1 MIVDS
6 NEGLLRLYL
15 TTIGDAFRY
24 LASRGRASL
33 GTTARR
39 LGLPP
44 PSLGGNDDLYHGLA
58 RGLFSA
64 AMAIVAVG
72 AATAIIL
79 IFHDALPVLNIVT
92 IVYLVPVVVAAVWW
106 GIWPATLAA
115 VTGALAADYLFYPPL
130 YSFRISD
137 PQNIADLIVFL
148 IVGLVIG
155 NLAGDLRE
163 REREIRDLYG
173 YSRQLA
179 ACFTTADLIRATQSY
194 LAKCLGRPTV
204 LIAGKDVGDELMAD
218 ASVPDSVLRNAK
230 AMTARKETSA
240 ETVYDDTT
248 RHAWFVRRVPLG
260 PAEYIVFVD
269 LGPGMVSAK
278 GAMNRRIDVVLTEAA
293 QNLARLDFATAI
305 DRTQLQA
312 QADALKNALVTT
324 MSHDLRSPLV
334 SILGAASV
342 LDQMDEIRRDTRAR
356 LLVSTVHE
364 QAARL
369 DSDLQNLVDA
379 ARITTGVSRP
389 NRQLTDPVDM
399 IYTAI
404 EQKRSQL
411 SAHQVE
417 VSIASDVPLVDVQA
431 ALVENAL
438 AQLLDNAAKY
448 SRAGSIIDIKGSADR
463 DWVVLSVSDKGVGMT
478 AEERLQVGRQSFRS
492 ERTATTISGSG
503 LGLWIAATFIAAN
516 GGRLSAESAG
526 PGLGTTMIISLPAAR
541 DVPQRS
547 S

>member
-6 NEGLLRLYL
+6 SGGLLPLYL
-15 TTIGDAFRY
+15 TTVGDAFRH
-24 LASRGRASL
+24 LASRGRAIYGAIASRLSL
-33 GTTARR
+33 P
-39 LGLPP
+39 LL
-44 PSLGGNDDLYHGLA
+44 SLVGSDDIYRSLL
-58 RGLFSA
+58 RGLFGA
-64 AMAIVAVG
+64 LMALIAVAL
-72 AATAIIL
+72 ATAIIL
-79 IFHDALPVLNIVT
+79 IFRGVLPVLNIVT

-106 GIWPATLAA
+106 GIWPATLAS
-115 VTGALAADYLFYPPL
+115 VTGALAADYLFYPPF
-130 YSFRISD
+130 YSLRIDD

-173 YSRQLA
+173 YSKQLA

-194 LAKCLGRPTV
+194 LAKYLGRPTILV
-204 LIAGKDVGDELMAD
+204 ASKDVEDEPVAEIN
-218 ASVPDSVLRNAK
+218 VPDSVRRNAI
-230 AMTARKETSA
+230 AMMARNEVSA
-240 ETVYDDTT
+240 ETVYDDAT

-269 LGPGMVSAK
+269 LGAGLVSSK
-278 GAMNRRIDVVLTEAA
+278 GAMNRRIDAVLTEAA
-293 QNLARLDFATAI
+293 QNLARLDFAMAV

-324 MSHDLRSPLV
+324 ISHDLRSPLV

-389 NRQLTDPVDM
+389 NRQLTDPVDI
-399 IYTAI
+399 IYAAI
-404 EQKRSQL
+404 ELKRTQL

-417 VSIASDVPLVDVQA
+417 VSIASDVPLVEVQS

-438 AQLLDNAAKY
+438 AQFLDNAAKY
-448 SRAGSIIDIKGSADR
+448 SRAGSIIEIKGSVDH

-492 ERTATTISGSG
+492 ERNAATISGSG

-516 GGRLSAESAG
+516 GGRLSAESDG
-526 PGLGTTMIISLPAAR
+526 PGLGTTMIIYLPATR
-541 DVPQRS
+541 DVPQR
-547 S
+547 

>member
-1 MIVDS
+1 MMADS
-6 NEGLLRLYL
+6 SGRLLRLYL
-15 TTIGDAFRY
+15 TTIGETFRQ
-24 LASRGRASL
+24 L
-33 GTTARR
+33 GWRFGAMLSSIARR
-39 LGLPP
+39 LGVP
-44 PSLGGNDDLYHGLA
+44 GLA
-58 RGLFSA
+58 LDTNDEIVRNLSRGLFGA
-64 AMAIVAVG
+64 VKALMAVAL
-72 AATAIIL
+72 ATAIIL
-79 IFHDALPVLNIVT
+79 IFRDTLPVPNIVT

-106 GIWPATLAA
+106 GIWSATLAS

-130 YSFRISD
+130 YSFRID
-137 PQNIADLIVFL
+137 EPQNIANLIVFL

-173 YSRQLA
+173 YSKQLA
-179 ACFTTADLIRATQSY
+179 ACFTTSDLIRATQSY
-194 LAKCLGRPTV
+194 LAKCLGRPTILV
-204 LIAGKDVGDELMAD
+204 AGKDVGDEFAAD
-218 ASVPDSVLRNAK
+218 VNVPDSVLRNAK
-230 AMTARKETSA
+230 AMTARNETAA

-248 RHAWFVRRVPLG
+248 RHAWFLRRVPLG
-260 PAEYIVFVD
+260 PTEYFVFVD
-269 LGPGMVSAK
+269 LGPGLVSAK
-278 GAMNRRIDVVLTEAA
+278 GAMNRRIDLVLTDAA
-293 QNLARLDFATAI
+293 QNLARLDFAKAV

-342 LDQMDEIRRDTRAR
+342 LDQMDEIKRDTRAR
-356 LLVSTVHE
+356 LLVGTVHE

-369 DSDLQNLVDA
+369 DSDLQNIVDA

-389 NRQLTDPVDM
+389 NRQLTDPVDL
-399 IYTAI
+399 IYAAI
-404 EQKRSQL
+404 EQKRTQL
-411 SAHQVE
+411 AAHRVE
-417 VSIASDVPLVDVQA
+417 VSIAADVPLVEVQS

-448 SRAGSIIDIKGSADR
+448 SPASSIIEIKGSIDR

-492 ERTATTISGSG
+492 ERNAATVSGSG

-516 GGRLSAESAG
+516 DGRLSAESAG
-526 PGLGTTMIISLPAAR
+526 SGLGTTMTVYLPARR
-541 DVPQRS
+541 DLPQH
-547 S
+547 